1 MAELCGLDIWSIEVW
16 NVDDW
21 NLDVGLYSN
30 VVMAGVRCVD
40 RGRKTCKDC
49 VKDNV

>member
-16 NVDDW
+16 INL
-21 NLDVGLYSN
+21 NLDVGLYSSN
-30 VVMAGVRCVD
+30 VVVAGVRCAD
-40 RGRKTCKDC
+40 RGRKTCRDC